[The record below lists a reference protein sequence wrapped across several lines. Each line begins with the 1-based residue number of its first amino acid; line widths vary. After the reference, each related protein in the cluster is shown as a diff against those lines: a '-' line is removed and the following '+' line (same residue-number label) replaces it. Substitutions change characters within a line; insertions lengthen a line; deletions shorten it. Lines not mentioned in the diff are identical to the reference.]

1 MPLLQLAVYC
11 GALQRGSN
19 AAAAV
24 FRQHLKHAEC
34 ALIVP
39 ADEACKLA
47 VHECAEHRAVV
58 YLPLHVFKAVRAVIV
73 LCDEGGIAE
82 VEPAYI
88 EIPDGQRRILEVY
101 RLPALGRFVK
111 AKQLPQRLHG
121 IRLMR
126 HEQAAAGLRQLRYPQ
141 RGLSVAAGKHM
152 RVAVEL
158 VADEDAVLGGVHD
171 VIQVTAQTLDHIE
184 IVHIVA
190 I

>member
-1 MPLLQLAVYC
+1 MSA
-11 GALQRGSN
+11 GKAR
-19 AAAAV
+19 
-24 FRQHLKHAEC
+24 
-34 ALIVP
+34 
-39 ADEACKLA
+39 KLA
-47 VHECAEHRAVV
+47 VHKSAEQHALS
-58 YLPLHVFKAVRAVIV
+58 YLPLHIFKVIGAAVYLRS
-73 LCDEGGIAE
+73 DRGITHI
-82 VEPAYI
+82 EPAYI

-141 RGLSVAAGKHM
+141 RGLRVAAGKHM

-158 VADEDAVLGGVHD
+158 VADEDTVLGGVHD